1 MPNPTETEQ
10 DKEQDNASIQGIK
23 PTWFQVEFVGCMEM
37 LADARTTSEYFDAH
51 QGWFRRCA
59 SPMKA
64 DLIAENAYA
73 LTVGRFGALGY
84 ELEPKIGLH
93 LLPQEELTYRIETV
107 PVPDYTPPGYEVD
120 FRAVQQLVEV
130 PAQFQSQPGQG
141 FKEKMTRV
149 EWHLDLRVGVCFPK
163 FIDKLPQA
171 AVKKTGDRL
180 LARIVKMVSHRLTY
194 KVQEDFHRTLGD
206 AYLKLFKKRRS
217 ENKGRGIAERV
228 MPPDQTADIDEG
240 EDFSDIDSRQ

>member
-10 DKEQDNASIQGIK
+10 ENASSIDIE

-59 SPMKA
+59 RPMKA

-93 LLPQEELTYRIETV
+93 LLPQEHLTYRIETI
-107 PVPDYTPPGYEVD
+107 PVPDYIPPGYEVE
-120 FRAVQQLVEV
+120 FRAVQNLVEV
-130 PAQFQSQPGQG
+130 PAQFQSEPGEG
-141 FKEKMTRV
+141 FEEKMTRV
-149 EWHLDLRVGVCFPK
+149 EWHLDLRVGVWFPK
-163 FIDKLPQA
+163 FISKLPQP
-171 AVKKTGDRL
+171 AVQKTGDRL

-194 KVQEDFHRTLGD
+194 KVQEDFHSTLGE
-206 AYLKLFKKRRS
+206 AYLKLFKKRWS
-217 ENKGRGIAERV
+217 QSKGRDVAERV
-228 MPPDQTADIDEG
+228 MPPDQSAASDEEV
-240 EDFSDIDSRQ
+240 EDLSDIDSRQ